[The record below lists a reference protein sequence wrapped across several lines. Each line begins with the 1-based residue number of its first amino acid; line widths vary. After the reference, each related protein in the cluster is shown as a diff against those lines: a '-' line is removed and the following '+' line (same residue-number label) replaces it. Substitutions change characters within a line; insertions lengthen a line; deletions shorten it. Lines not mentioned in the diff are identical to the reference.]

1 MAIVRLLMLLL
12 LLGTIY
18 ETGSVNFD
26 AVNVEFDTTFGHV
39 NVTVVAA
46 SGNHRVG
53 AKSN

>member
-26 AVNVEFDTTFGHV
+26 AVNVEFHVTYGHV
-39 NVTVVAA
+39 HVTAVAA
-46 SGNHRVG
+46 AGNHHVG
-53 AKSN
+53 AKST